1 MTAFVVF
8 ITAGQYSDRSTV
20 PLVACCDVQVAD
32 AVKVEVEAEIKR
44 LGDIAA
50 ASDGGGCH
58 IAVIGGTVVLD
69 TWSAENE
76 PVRGVMATPRLS
88 GFNWRPPYPDGTR
101 YGGEV
106 EVVIV
111 EIPSIGPVFT

>member
-20 PLVACCDVQVAD
+20 PLVACCDEQVAD

-44 LGDIAA
+44 LEAIAA
-50 ASDGGGCH
+50 AGDTTCMLNLINGQL
-58 IAVIGGTVVLD
+58 VLD
-69 TWSAENE
+69 TWESDA
-76 PVRGVMATPRLS
+76 PAVRGALATPRLD
-88 GFNWRPPYPDGTR
+88 GFHWYPARPDGTR

>member
-1 MTAFVVF
+1 MTALVVF

-20 PLVACCDVQVAD
+20 PLVACCDEQVAD

-44 LGDIAA
+44 LEAIAA
-50 ASDGGGCH
+50 VNDTSCAFYLN
-58 IAVIGGTVVLD
+58 AGTLVLD
-69 TWSAENE
+69 TWDANVTE
-76 PVRGVMATPRLS
+76 VRGVLATPRLD
-88 GFNWRPPYPDGTR
+88 GFHWYPARPDGTR

>member
-20 PLVACCDVQVAD
+20 PLVACCDEQVAD

-44 LGDIAA
+44 LEAIAA
-50 ASDGGGCH
+50 VNDVSCRFALNAG
-58 IAVIGGTVVLD
+58 VLVLD
-69 TWSAENE
+69 TWE
-76 PVRGVMATPRLS
+76 PDAPAVRGALATPRLD
-88 GFNWRPPYPDGTR
+88 GFHWYPARPDGTR